1 MSYETEEK
9 CYVFDTQ
16 RALAEWRHG
25 RSNDSSSSSTPK
37 QTRDAMKPTPAAAR
51 ARPKSAGD
59 TQYYRVFLFLPKF
72 TTLLNNWCVFFVVVA
87 MTHESSTGTETEPF
101 KSPPIEIR
109 FKSSLTY
116 AEKLMLKRA
125 RRTELGTAVRGL
137 YKHVCFFVY
146 IM

>member
-1 MSYETEEK
+1 MLDRNPQVALTKFYITLVYTRSD
-9 CYVFDTQ
+9 DTPH
-16 RALAEWRHG
+16 LE
-25 RSNDSSSSSTPK
+25 
-37 QTRDAMKPTPAAAR
+37 
-51 ARPKSAGD
+51 RP
-59 TQYYRVFLFLPKF
+59 V
-72 TTLLNNWCVFFVVVA
+72 FVVVA

-125 RRTELGTAVRGL
+125 RRTELGTAVRGS
-137 YKHVCFFVY
+137 YKHVCLFVY